1 MNVDAV
7 CEKLK
12 QIEGL
17 DQSLLPQYCATIKKV
32 TGPGPRTQAGLRAR
46 RRARWT
52 ASRGVCRSVNFQ
64 MTPDKQKMLQLGR
77 QSPEGSHI

>member
-17 DQSLLPQYCATIKKV
+17 DQSMLPQYCATIKKV
-32 TGPGPRTQAGLRAR
+32 TSMFPRWLETGLRAPV
-46 RRARWT
+46 A
-52 ASRGVCRSVNFQ
+52 GSVHGEHFVFSFSK
-64 MTPDKQKMLQLGR
+64 TFSVETGKL
-77 QSPEGSHI
+77 